1 MLRRQSFNFDN
12 YSFIILDYDQ
22 DYPASSCDHLY
33 SNGVY
38 FNSTYNILNDNGL
51 SKQNCGFAGNIIL
64 FYASMYFQ
72 TFMTDCACIYY
83 FLFVQF
89 WIAR

>member
-64 FYASMYFQ
+64 FYASTCMYFQ

-89 WIAR
+89 